1 VPRPRS
7 FDESELVDR
16 AMELFWT
23 DGYAKTSVAEI
34 TAHLG
39 VHPGSI
45 YRSFGDKHALFLLA
59 LAHYR
64 DDRAATLGPSLV
76 AGGSVMPRLRG
87 VMIGFIELAAEQD
100 QPRGCFLA
108 NTAGELLPG
117 HADVRARLGEILTTV
132 EDGFHTGLQLAAR
145 QGELVDGIDLR
156 DASTMLTMVL
166 EGLQVIVKADRDPR
180 RLVSAVDLA
189 LSALAR

>member
-1 VPRPRS
+1 MPRPRS
-7 FDESELVDR
+7 FDERDLVDR
-16 AMELFWT
+16 AMEMFWT

-34 TAHLG
+34 TTHLG

-45 YRSFGDKHALFLLA
+45 YRSFGDKHSLFLLA

-64 DDRAATLGPSLV
+64 DDRAASLGPGLM
-76 AGGSVMPRLRG
+76 AGGLVMPRIRA
-87 VMIGFIELAAEQD
+87 VIIGFVELAAEQD

-117 HADVRARLGEILTTV
+117 HADVRARLAEILTIV
-132 EDGFHTGLQLAAR
+132 EDGFYSGLQLAAH
-145 QGELVDGIDLR
+145 QGELAEAVDLR
-156 DASTMLTMVL
+156 DAAIMLTMVL